1 MAEYDVPSRISAE
14 QLLDVIRGYYAK
26 NAHEEPVSTGE
37 VEDIT
42 QLTDKVG
49 RQTKFLHNIGIL
61 ESRGHKRELTEEG
74 AVIGKALFEQ
84 NEKQAKTQLHT
95 LLSEW
100 TASDELM
107 PFIQMQNPGREEVLD
122 YLEPE
127 NASSDS
133 RGLDAL
139 LDLYEWAS
147 VVEQDEEGL
156 YSPSEPPKPETSNPA
171 EQSNGEQVSDSE
183 NGGEGVGVSDSE
195 TNTEPVEGASA
206 PTSSTDIKVNDQVQI
221 ELSFTAEDDPEDIK
235 RTVMAV
241 REALSED
248 PQQD

>member
-1 MAEYDVPSRISAE
+1 MAEYDIPSRISAE

-49 RQTKFLHNIGIL
+49 RQTKFLHDIGIL
-61 ESRGHKRELTEEG
+61 KSRGHKRELTEEG
-74 AVIGKALFEQ
+74 TVIGKALFKE

-107 PFIQMQNPGREEVLD
+107 PFIKMQNPDREEVLD

-127 NASSDS
+127 SASSDS

-139 LDLYEWAS
+139 LDLYEWAG
-147 VVEQDEEGL
+147 VIEQDEEGL
-156 YSPSEPPKPETSNPA
+156 YSPSEPPKPGTSNPA
-171 EQSNGEQVSDSE
+171 EQSGGEQAFDSE
-183 NGGEGVGVSDSE
+183 NSREGTGTSDAE
-195 TNTEPVEGASA
+195 TNIESGDGASA
-206 PTSSTDIKVNDQVQI
+206 PTSSTDTKVHDQVQI

-235 RTVMAV
+235 RTVLAV